1 MALRMTDKFG
11 KAFFAKSQFSS
22 GGNNMGSA
30 RTLKLKPLRGIELAA
45 PGGDP
50 WLVDRADPAQ
60 SVMTDFH
67 ERSAVTVAGDM
78 PIDTALEHLKH
89 AGVRSAVV
97 IDTDKG
103 QVLGMITAYDIQ
115 GEKPIR
121 HLQAVGCTHRTC
133 SRDDVL
139 VRDIME
145 KVEDWQSVDMK
156 DVERAT
162 IAMVLDAF
170 KAIGRSHLAVV
181 ETSEVNGT
189 RLRGLFSAAKILR
202 ILKD

>member
-1 MALRMTDKFG
+1 MVSPLRLLIWL
-11 KAFFAKSQFSS
+11 SPNHNFSS
-22 GGNNMGSA
+22 GEIDMGL
-30 RTLKLKPLRGIELAA
+30 TGKLKLKPLRGIDLAA

-50 WLVDRADPAQ
+50 WLVERIDPAQ

-78 PIDTALEHLKH
+78 PIDTALEHIKH
-89 AGVRSAVV
+89 AGVRSAIVV
-97 IDTDKG
+97 DSDRR
-103 QVLGMITAYDIQ
+103 QVLGMVTAYDIQ

-145 KVEDWQSVDMK
+145 KLEDWQAVDMK

-162 IAMVLDAF
+162 VDMVLEAL
-170 KAIGRSHLAVV
+170 KAIGRSHLPVV
-181 ETSEVNGT
+181 ETSDDHGA
-189 RLRGLFSAAKILR
+189 RLRGIFSAAKIMR
-202 ILKD
+202 IVKD

>member
-1 MALRMTDKFG
+1 
-11 KAFFAKSQFSS
+11 
-22 GGNNMGSA
+22 MGSA
-30 RTLKLKPLRGIELAA
+30 RTFKLKPLRGTALAA

-50 WLVDRADPAQ
+50 WLVDKTDPAQ

-67 ERSAVTVAGDM
+67 ERSAVTVADDT

-89 AGVRSAVV
+89 AGVRSAFVL
-97 IDTDKG
+97 DGDNRH
-103 QVLGMITAYDIQ
+103 VLGMITAYDIQ

-121 HLQAVGCTHRTC
+121 HLQSVGCTHRTC

-145 KVEDWQSVDMK
+145 KIDDWQAVDMK
-156 DVERAT
+156 DVERGS
-162 IAMVLDAF
+162 IEMVLEAF

-181 ETSEVNGT
+181 ETSEVDGA
-189 RLRGLFSAAKILR
+189 RLRGLFSAAKIMR
-202 ILKD
+202 IIKD